1 MIGVRRPHPQQNVM
15 SPPDIAN
22 LAVLADF
29 NPIKSEK
36 RLLIPFTE
44 DRSLP
49 PVKSPPEMK
58 AVGLGRIDFR
68 S

>member
-49 PVKSPPEMK
+49 PVKSPPENESRWF
-58 AVGLGRIDFR
+58 GQD
-68 S
+68 